1 MKLKYFF
8 SFALISVALSAIN
21 LQAQNDYPTIER
33 STDWVLYQE
42 SNGVQQYYMY
52 SECNIPEEGF
62 FREYV
67 LVKLVN
73 TTDQIKYV
81 DWDVVKWYGEN
92 CVNPDANI
100 QEQHRSVMLQQ
111 NETVEGSCAL
121 DTDKTLKM
129 FSKFLNYK
137 FDDWVLSHFELR
149 NFTVK

>member
-1 MKLKYFF
+1 MKLNHYL
-8 SFALISVALSAIN
+8 SLAMILLSLSAMN
-21 LQAQNDYPTIER
+21 LQAQSSYPVIER

-42 SNGVQQYYMY
+42 SNGVQQFYKF

-73 TTDQIKYV
+73 TTAQIRYV
-81 DWDVVKWYGEN
+81 DWDIVKWYGEN
-92 CVNPDANI
+92 CVNPDGNLE
-100 QEQHRSVMLQQ
+100 EQHRSLILQP
-111 NETVEGSCAL
+111 NETVEGSCSL

-137 FDDWVLSHFELR
+137 FDDWVLSNFELR
-149 NFTVK
+149 NYTVK